1 MSANEPRWDK
11 NAREIQA
18 EAARWIEIREA
29 ELCET
34 EGWSPARQAELD
46 TWLAESSA
54 HLVAFLRA
62 EAVWQRADRLR
73 ALSPP
78 GPMRVSTPGN
88 TSSRSTTLRVAA
100 AVIVLCLAGAGSFAL
115 LQVPREKTYSTA
127 IGARQTLTLSDGS
140 TIELNTNTSVRVA
153 YEKGRRNIWLDRGEA
168 FFDVKHDTARPFIVT
183 MGDRRVID
191 LGTKFNIRREAARIE
206 VALLEGKA
214 RFDSV
219 RNAKASQQTILTP
232 GDIITA
238 TDKTVSLKRKA
249 NEEMAGQLGWR
260 TGMLV
265 FEQATLA
272 EVARE
277 YNRYNRTQLIIAD
290 PATARLTISGTLP
303 ANDPGA
309 FTRLATKFF
318 NLTVKTREGELVVT
332 R

>member
-1 MSANEPRWDK
+1 MSANELHRDK

-18 EAARWIEIREA
+18 EAARWIEVREA
-29 ELCET
+29 AAGEA
-34 EGWSPARQAELD
+34 EGWSPTRQAELD
-46 TWLAESSA
+46 AWLAESDA

-78 GPMRVSTPGN
+78 GPMRAPTQASAGKPTF
-88 TSSRSTTLRVAA
+88 LRVAA
-100 AVIVLCLAGAGSFAL
+100 AAIVLCLAGTGSFVL
-115 LQVPREKTYSTA
+115 LQLPKEKTYSTA

-140 TIELNTNTSVRVA
+140 TIELNTNTAVRVA
-153 YEKGRRNIWLDRGEA
+153 YEKGRRNVWLDRGEA

-183 MGDRRVID
+183 MGERRVVD
-191 LGTKFNIRREAARIE
+191 LGTKFNIRREDARIQ

-214 RFDSV
+214 RFDAA

-232 GDIITA
+232 GDVITA
-238 TDKTVSLKRKA
+238 TGQTVSLKRKA
-249 NEEMAGQLGWR
+249 ADEMDSQLGWR

-318 NLTVKTREGELVVT
+318 NLTVKAREGELVVT